1 MEFWYAEMHTPNVKL
16 SFRIKEEIAHVKSK
30 YQDIHIMDTYEFGK
44 LLVIDGTVQLTERD
58 EFIYHEMIVHPPM
71 LTHPN
76 PKRVLII
83 GGGDGGAAREALKH
97 NPERIDVVEIDE
109 EVINLSRKYLPQIS
123 SGYKDP
129 RVHIHILNGIEFI
142 KKAENYDVI
151 IIDSTDPVG
160 PAKGLFEED
169 FYMNL
174 KKSLSSNGVIS
185 QQCGSP
191 FYHPEEVCGV
201 YKILNKMFNY
211 VKIYL
216 AYIPTYP
223 SGMWSFIMASDE
235 ELRRRRKIVFSTKYY
250 NDSIYES
257 SMALPN
263 FIREYCKDQQ
273 NED

>member
-16 SFRIKEEIAHVKSK
+16 AFRIKEEIAHGKSK
-30 YQDIHIMDTYEFGK
+30 YQDIHILDTYEFGK

-97 NPERIDVVEIDE
+97 EPERIDVVEIDD
-109 EVINLSRKYLPQIS
+109 EVVNLSMKYLPRIS
-123 SGYKDP
+123 SGYEDP
-129 RVHIHILNGIEFI
+129 RVHLHISDGIEFV
-142 KKAENYDVI
+142 KKSGKYDVI

-160 PAKGLFEED
+160 PAKGLFERE
-169 FYMNL
+169 FYENL
-174 KKSLSSNGVIS
+174 KRKLLPKGVIS

-191 FYHPEEVCGV
+191 FYHPEEICEV
-201 YKILNKMFNY
+201 YNILKKIFNY

-235 ELRRRRKIVFSTKYY
+235 KIEIRREKKFETRYY
-250 NDSIYES
+250 NHGIHES
-257 SMALPN
+257 SMVLPN
-263 FIREYCKDQQ
+263 FIREQCEEKQD
-273 NED
+273 